1 MFCFTTIRTILK
13 GDPEMNKYVKKGL
26 CIALAAGLIA
36 SSFAGCAKVNYV
48 TNSAVEAIYKIKD
61 GSWQETE
68 AEGEGAAAEGDPV
81 VIDTFTAGTYGG
93 VEFSSLED
101 VANYYV
107 EAYNYTKTL
116 TAEYTDENGDKQTF
130 YKLLGDE
137 NLEVGEIMIDGSANA
152 MINNLVPG
160 IVGGL
165 FAPNT
170 YGLVPCYNR
179 DPNLDNNLKDTTRKA
194 DHDFRT
200 SAVTA
205 EDILDAN
212 VTDNGDG
219 TITMVIQPKAGQMST
234 RGDDSQGRFFEVLG
248 DIGGVVASID
258 MISFAQGTAE
268 ENITV
273 DYKGGTVTVKIDTAT
288 KEIVEADYKMIA
300 NVSVNHANV
309 AVIKDKSA
317 SLVITYTNHF
327 PASDEYLLEKK
338 GIKRAVPLS

>member
-1 MFCFTTIRTILK
+1 MFCLKQTRTILK

-36 SSFAGCAKVNYV
+36 SSFAGCAKINYV
-48 TNSAVEAIYKIKD
+48 TNSAVEAIYKVKD

-68 AEGEGAAAEGDPV
+68 TEGEGTGESDPV
-81 VIDTFTAGTYGG
+81 VIDPLTPGTYGG
-93 VEFSSLED
+93 IEFNTLED

-107 EAYNYTKTL
+107 TAYDYTKTL
-116 TAEYTDENGDKQTF
+116 TAEYIDEEGNTQTY

-137 NLEVGEIMIDGSANA
+137 DLNVGEIMIDGSSNA
-152 MINNLVPG
+152 VINNLVPG

-165 FAPNT
+165 FAPST
-170 YGLVPCYNR
+170 YGLVPSYNR
-179 DPNLDNNLKDTTRKA
+179 DPNLDNNSEDATRKA

-200 SAVTA
+200 SGVTA
-205 EDILDAN
+205 DDILEAN

-248 DIGGVVASID
+248 DIGGVVSSID
-258 MISFAQGTAE
+258 MISFAEGTAE
-268 ENITV
+268 ENVIV

-288 KEIVEADYKMIA
+288 NEIVEADYKMIA
-300 NVSVNHANV
+300 NVSVNHATV
-309 AVIKDKSA
+309 AVIRDKSA

-327 PASDEYLLEKK
+327 PASDEYLLESR
-338 GIKRAVPLS
+338 GIKRA